1 MADTLAEI
9 YRNTLTESSFD
20 SNGEATIVTTN
31 SSTSHVIKNIQ
42 AEDTDANVKVLGTL
56 KVNDFDI
63 VGLTASSSGSEI
75 IAPSSTVKV
84 KSTGMPLQYEDI
96 EFNTR
101 RSATQYANTTNAQVN
116 GYLAL
121 TNIFVGD
128 NTSGMSLSEDSTLNT
143 FAPNIG
149 ANNYHYNYNTN
160 FGSTTQA
167 RVYNNT
173 GTSLFLHDT
182 AYTPK
187 WYDGKVHAYYYGDRS
202 GSSGNGLNR
211 INIADGN
218 STRLLDMSY
227 TAPSSDP
234 KMFGSVNADR
244 TVDRL
249 FFWSHKT
256 SSSYA
261 QVYDL
266 ATGNLTTFTNDT
278 PNNVYGSSQTDNKQ
292 WYAIKRTNGS
302 YRFILPHD
310 DTTVR
315 YYDWSIGDVH
325 TSSISYSTMSL
336 SGNSVRFHTSTAD
349 MSVFGTELFYLNND
363 SAKVAAIDFDPDTPT
378 QRVVGSNSHYTTYG
392 VDLTL
397 VIRTPSNST
406 VSARSYG
413 ISPSLKLRVTG
424 VTST

>member
-42 AEDTDANVKVLGTL
+42 VSDTDTNVKVLGTL

-63 VGLTASSSGSEI
+63 VGLTANSSGSEI

-84 KSTGMPLQYEDI
+84 KSTGIPLNYEDI

-101 RSATQYANTTNAQVN
+101 RNATQYTTTTNAQVN
-116 GYLAL
+116 NYLAL
-121 TNIFVGD
+121 TDIFAGAV
-128 NTSGMSLSEDSTLNT
+128 TSGMSLTEDNT
-143 FAPNIG
+143 CNVFAPNIG
-149 ANNYHYNYNTN
+149 ANNYHYNYNSN
-160 FGSTTQA
+160 FGNPTQA
-167 RVYNNT
+167 MVYNNS
-173 GTSLFLHDT
+173 GTQQFIHDT
-182 AYTPK
+182 SYTPK

-211 INIADGN
+211 INIADGT
-218 STRLLDMSY
+218 STRILDMSY

-256 SSSYA
+256 TSSYA
-261 QVYDL
+261 QVYDF
-266 ATGNLTTFTNDT
+266 ATGNLTAFTNDA
-278 PNNVYGSSQTDNKQ
+278 PNAVYSSSNTDNKQ

-302 YRFILPHD
+302 YRFVLPHD
-310 DTTVR
+310 STTVR

-325 TSSISYSTMSL
+325 TSSTSYSTMSL
-336 SGNSVRFHTSTAD
+336 SGNSVRFHTNTAN

-363 SAKVAAIDFDPDTPT
+363 GPKVAAIDFDPETPT
-378 QRVVGSNSHYTTYG
+378 QRVVGSNNHFTTYG
-392 VDLTL
+392 ADLTL
-397 VIRTPSNST
+397 VIRTPSTST
-406 VSARSYG
+406 INARSYG
-413 ISPSLKLRVTG
+413 ISPSLKLRITG